1 MIEAVLRP
9 PVQGAEAF
17 ADDPEPVLF
26 PSELAV
32 VATASQRRRREFA
45 TARGCARAA
54 LARLGLPPAAVLPDR
69 KGAPVWPEGVVG
81 SITHCSGY
89 RAAAVGPAGQVAA
102 VGIDAEP
109 NRPLRTDG
117 MLDVIAREQ
126 ERARLGVLAGQV
138 PGVCWDKLLFCAK
151 EAVYKAWYPL
161 ARCWLGFQSADV
173 VFDPD
178 EGTFTACLLVPG
190 PPVGGSPLTTLSGRW
205 LASRGLLVAAVVIPR
220 PIHPS
225 VATA

>member
-1 MIEAVLRP
+1 M
-9 PVQGAEAF
+9 
-17 ADDPEPVLF
+17 
-26 PSELAV
+26 
-32 VATASQRRRREFA
+32 RREFA
-45 TARGCARAA
+45 TARGCAHAA
-54 LARLGLPPAAVLPDR
+54 LARLGVPPAAILPDR
-69 KGAPVWPEGVVG
+69 KGAPVWPDGVVG

-89 RAAAVGPAGQVAA
+89 RAAAAAPAAQVAA

-126 ERARLGVLAGQV
+126 ERARLAELALV
-138 PGVCWDKLLFCAK
+138 ASDVCWDKLLFCAK

-178 EGTFTACLLVPG
+178 EGTFTARLLVPG
-190 PPVGGSPLTTLSGRW
+190 PAVGGSPLTTLSGRW
-205 LASRGLLVAAVVIPR
+205 LANRGLLVAAVVIPG
-220 PIHPS
+220 PTHKVPVS
-225 VATA
+225 E